1 MKKGLGKFFVGM
13 MAAVLYTS
21 ASIAPIW
28 AGEVTRI
35 ALTGKG
41 SNKNIEF
48 KESETFPLGGLF
60 ANFEEV
66 YPGDVREQNIVLANE
81 GDVEASFYL
90 VMEEAEKDTQGK
102 DTLDLIKALIYDGL
116 LHLQLTNGSTILYED
131 VFGQNPSHIIEMGTL
146 KPNHEAELNLLLTV
160 DEKMGNEYQDLIAK
174 VDWVIE
180 ARWIDD
186 GGGTNPNP
194 NPEPEPDPKPEPKP
208 DPEEEIIP
216 EEELPGGEILPNEP
230 LPGDET
236 IPNEPLPGDE
246 TIPDEPLPGGETI
259 PDEPLQGGEIPKD
272 LPEQRPLPKTGD
284 SFPVVVIG
292 GVGIAFGAV
301 AIFLLVDHKKR
312 INK

>member
-1 MKKGLGKFFVGM
+1 MKKGLGRFFAGM
-13 MAAVLYTS
+13 MAAILYTS
-21 ASIAPIW
+21 ASVAPVW

-90 VMEEAEKDTQGK
+90 VMEEAEQDIQGK

-186 GGGTNPNP
+186 GGSTNPNPNP
-194 NPEPEPDPKPEPKP
+194 NPEPDPDPDPKPEPKP

-236 IPNEPLPGDE
+236 IP
-246 TIPDEPLPGGETI
+246 DEPLPGGETI
-259 PDEPLQGGEIPKD
+259 PDEPLPDGEIPKD

>member
-1 MKKGLGKFFVGM
+1 MKKGLGRFFAGM
-13 MAAVLYTS
+13 MAAILYTS
-21 ASIAPIW
+21 ASVAPVW

-90 VMEEAEKDTQGK
+90 VMEEAEQDIQGK

-186 GGGTNPNP
+186 GGSTNPNP
-194 NPEPEPDPKPEPKP
+194 NPDPEPEPDPDPDPKPEPKP

-236 IPNEPLPGDE
+236 IP
-246 TIPDEPLPGGETI
+246 DEPLPGGETI
-259 PDEPLQGGEIPKD
+259 PDEPLPDGEIPKD

>member
-13 MAAVLYTS
+13 MAAALYTS

-41 SNKNIEF
+41 NNKNIEF

-90 VMEEAEKDTQGK
+90 VMEEAEQDTQGK

-180 ARWIDD
+180 ARWIED
-186 GGGTNPNP
+186 GGGTNP
-194 NPEPEPDPKPEPKP
+194 DPKP

-236 IPNEPLPGDE
+236 IP
-246 TIPDEPLPGGETI
+246 DEPLP
-259 PDEPLQGGEIPKD
+259 GGEIPKD

-312 INK
+312 IKK

>member
-90 VMEEAEKDTQGK
+90 VMEEAEQDTQGK

-146 KPNHEAELNLLLTV
+146 KPNHEADLNLLLTV

-194 NPEPEPDPKPEPKP
+194 NPEPDPKPEPKP

-236 IPNEPLPGDE
+236 IP
-246 TIPDEPLPGGETI
+246 DEPLPGGETI
-259 PDEPLQGGEIPKD
+259 PDEPLPGGEIPKD

>member
-1 MKKGLGKFFVGM
+1 MKKGLGRFFAGM
-13 MAAVLYTS
+13 MAAILYTS
-21 ASIAPIW
+21 ASVAPVW

-66 YPGDVREQNIVLANE
+66 YSGDVREQNIVLANE

-90 VMEEAEKDTQGK
+90 VMEEAEQDIQGK

-186 GGGTNPNP
+186 GGSTNPNPNP
-194 NPEPEPDPKPEPKP
+194 NPEPEPDPDPDPKPEPKP

-236 IPNEPLPGDE
+236 IP
-246 TIPDEPLPGGETI
+246 DEPLPGGETI
-259 PDEPLQGGEIPKD
+259 PDEPLPDGEIPKD

>member
-1 MKKGLGKFFVGM
+1 MKKGLGKFFAGM
-13 MAAVLYTS
+13 MAAILYTS
-21 ASIAPIW
+21 ASVTPVW
-28 AGEVTRI
+28 AAEVTRI
-35 ALTGKG
+35 ALAGKG

-90 VMEEAEKDTQGK
+90 VMEEAEQDTQGK

-186 GGGTNPNP
+186 GGSTNPNPNP
-194 NPEPEPDPKPEPKP
+194 NPEPDPDPDPKPEPKP

-236 IPNEPLPGDE
+236 IP
-246 TIPDEPLPGGETI
+246 DEPLP
-259 PDEPLQGGEIPKD
+259 GGEIPKD

>member
-1 MKKGLGKFFVGM
+1 MKKGLGRFFAGM
-13 MAAVLYTS
+13 MAAILYTS
-21 ASIAPIW
+21 ASVAPVW

-90 VMEEAEKDTQGK
+90 VMEEAEQDIQGK

-186 GGGTNPNP
+186 GGSTNPNPNP
-194 NPEPEPDPKPEPKP
+194 NPEPEPDPDPKPEPKP

-236 IPNEPLPGDE
+236 IP
-246 TIPDEPLPGGETI
+246 DEPLPGGETI
-259 PDEPLQGGEIPKD
+259 PDEPLPDGEIPKD

>member
-1 MKKGLGKFFVGM
+1 MKKGLGRFFAGM
-13 MAAVLYTS
+13 MAAILYTS
-21 ASIAPIW
+21 ASVAPVW

-90 VMEEAEKDTQGK
+90 VMEEAEQDIQGK

-186 GGGTNPNP
+186 GGSTNPNPNP
-194 NPEPEPDPKPEPKP
+194 NPEPEPDPDPDPKPEPKP

-236 IPNEPLPGDE
+236 IP
-246 TIPDEPLPGGETI
+246 DEPLPGGETI
-259 PDEPLQGGEIPKD
+259 PDEPLPDGEIPKD

>member
-1 MKKGLGKFFVGM
+1 MKKGLGSFFAGM
-13 MAAVLYTS
+13 MAAILYTS
-21 ASIAPIW
+21 ASVTPVW
-28 AGEVTRI
+28 AAEVTRI

-90 VMEEAEKDTQGK
+90 VMEEAEQDTQGK

-186 GGGTNPNP
+186 GGSTNPNPNP
-194 NPEPEPDPKPEPKP
+194 NPEPEPDPDPKPEPKP
-208 DPEEEIIP
+208 DLEEEIIP

-236 IPNEPLPGDE
+236 IP
-246 TIPDEPLPGGETI
+246 DEPLP
-259 PDEPLQGGEIPKD
+259 GGEIPKD